1 MYPFFQKQKK
11 PINVSLNLSI
21 IFTLGDDDSG
31 TDENCDSP
39 PLSPPSPPTSG
50 FAMAKKMTV
59 GVVSEESGNQESA
72 SKSADTN
79 LTNDKLL
86 YSNMGLLYSSQLP
99 TTDTLA
105 KLRQR
110 KKVKIDFVLS
120 WVYCSSFHLCALEP
134 KPK

>member
-1 MYPFFQKQKK
+1 MMIDKCNTHVCTHFVQK
-11 PINVSLNLSI
+11 NVNASLNLSM
-21 IFTLGDDDSG
+21 IFTSGDDDSG

-59 GVVSEESGNQESA
+59 GVVSEESEIQESA

-86 YSNMGLLYSSQLP
+86 YSSMGLMYSSQLP
-99 TTDTLA
+99 TADTLA

-110 KKVKIDFVLS
+110 KKVKYDFVLS
-120 WVYCSSFHLCALEP
+120 
-134 KPK
+134 